1 MTAAAAVIGIR
12 PSTGATRR
20 RIGGV
25 RYRIIGRARYG
36 GPVEMDWLQLRER
49 CRVEEDAA
57 VLALNKP
64 TGISVT
70 GERHDTDIVQLAAER
85 GETLYPV
92 HRIDK
97 VTSGLVLLAKELSA
111 HGQLTRQFNK
121 QTVDKVYLAVTASTG
136 LPDRGVI
143 NLPLSVGR
151 KNRVRI
157 AAPREA
163 ILREGD
169 TWLVRDRDLLAGKN
183 YPSRTELTTVLR
195 GAEHTVLAV
204 RPITGRRHQ
213 IRVHLAWIGH
223 PIVGDPLFDR
233 SGAHPRTHL
242 HSWRL
247 RLDAPWRD
255 SGELALRAEPGPD
268 FWLVG
273 RTRITDDSA
282 ALLDDVTLG

>member
-1 MTAAAAVIGIR
+1 MD
-12 PSTGATRR
+12 TRW
-20 RIGGV
+20 
-25 RYRIIGRARYG
+25 
-36 GPVEMDWLQLRER
+36 PELRKQ
-49 CRVEEDAA
+49 CLLAEDEA

-64 TGISVT
+64 AGISVT
-70 GERHDTDIVQLAAER
+70 GERHDTDLVELAAAA

-97 VTSGLVLLAKELSA
+97 VTSGLVLLAKELPA

-121 QTVDKVYLAVTASTG
+121 RTAEKAYLAVTESTG

-143 NLPLSVGR
+143 DLPLGVGR

-163 ILREGD
+163 IRRDGD
-169 TWLVRDRDLLAGKN
+169 TWRVDDQDLLAGKN
-183 YPSRTELTTVLR
+183 YPSITEFTTLARTP
-195 GAEHTVLAV
+195 AHTVLAL

-223 PIVGDPLFDR
+223 PITGDPLFDK
-233 SGAHPRTHL
+233 SGTHPRTHL

-247 RLDAPWRD
+247 HLDAPWRD
-255 SGELALRAEPGPD
+255 PATLNLEAEPGAD
-268 FWLVG
+268 FWNVG
-273 RTRITDDSA
+273 GEIISSDCIRGFGREASEA
-282 ALLDDVTLG
+282 PA